1 MKHILAVDLGT
12 TSMKA
17 ALFGEEMRLRGEVK
31 IDYATDYPAPGW
43 AEQDAEAW
51 WAALKEAGARLYSGP
66 GAPSPADLE
75 MIAVDAMAP
84 TLVPVDSEGRAL
96 RRSIIWMDRRAQE
109 ESRLIGESLGE
120 RVFSI
125 GGNVPD
131 ASCPAPKIRWIREHE
146 PEIYRRTRFFLGAG
160 GFIVRRLTGKA
171 SMDITQCGLSGL
183 WDSASGGWSDTLI
196 DGSALDGEKLPE
208 IFECTDCVGELTR
221 EAARELG
228 LPRRVRVIA
237 GAMDNAAAVLGSG
250 AAREGELCISAG
262 TAANVNLCRGGKP
275 RDPAFLVYRH
285 IVPGLWI
292 QAGSVDGGGAGYQ
305 WFASLID
312 ESDFSALDR
321 LAEAA
326 GAAEDV
332 EDVEDVGAAGIGEPP
347 FRPLIF
353 LPFMTGQRAPL
364 WNSRTRGVLF
374 GLSPSTSRGEIA
386 RALMEGNAMGIRGV
400 LELMGPSSLSGGA
413 CRLTGGCAR
422 SAVYSQVFAD
432 MLGLDIL
439 RMDRGD
445 TALRGAALAAATA
458 AGWIENFQGPPE
470 SLSAPVEHK
479 PSPGRAGY
487 RREAYELFKRLYDK
501 LEDEF
506 EALGQLTRAPAR
518 GGGPGADIDA
528 RRAGAE
534 SPRSGP
540 GEPL

>member
-17 ALFGEEMRLRGEVK
+17 ALFGREMRLLAEVK

-51 WAALKEAGARLYSGP
+51 WAALKEAGARLYARP

-75 MIAVDAMAP
+75 IIAVDAMAP

-96 RRSIIWMDRRAQE
+96 RGSIIWMDRRAQE
-109 ESRLIGESLGE
+109 ESRFIGESLGE

-125 GGNVPD
+125 GGNVTD
-131 ASCPAPKIRWIREHE
+131 ASGLAPKIRWIKEHE
-146 PEIYRRTRFFLGAG
+146 PEIYRRTRLFLGAG

-183 WDSASGGWSDTLI
+183 WDSASEGWSDTLI

-250 AAREGELCISAG
+250 GVKDGELCISAG

-275 RDPAFLVYRH
+275 RDPAFLTYRH

-292 QAGSVDGGGAGYQ
+292 QAGSVDGGGAGYE

-321 LAEAA
+321 LAEATGAAGNA
-326 GAAEDV
+326 GAAE
-332 EDVEDVGAAGIGEPP
+332 PP
-347 FRPLIF
+347 LRPLIF
-353 LPFMTGQRAPL
+353 LPFMVGQRAPL
-364 WNSRTRGVLF
+364 WNSHTRGVLF
-374 GLSPSTSRGEIA
+374 GLSPSTSRGETA

-400 LELMGPSSLSGGA
+400 LELMGPSSLSGGV

-432 MLGLDIL
+432 VLGLDIL

-445 TALRGAALAAATA
+445 TALRGAALAGATA
-458 AGWIENFQGPPE
+458 AGWITDFEGPPG
-470 SLSAPVEHK
+470 SVSAPGRHK
-479 PSPGRAGY
+479 PSPERAAY
-487 RREAYELFKRLYDK
+487 CREAYELFKRLYDK
-501 LEDEF
+501 LEGEF
-506 EALGQLTRAPAR
+506 EALSQLPLAPAGR
-518 GGGPGADIDA
+518 GGTLKEGT
-528 RRAGAE
+528 
-534 SPRSGP
+534 
-540 GEPL
+540 

>member
-66 GAPSPADLE
+66 GAPSPEDLE

-96 RRSIIWMDRRAQE
+96 RGSIIWMDRRARE
-109 ESRLIGESLGE
+109 ESRFIGESLGE

-131 ASCPAPKIRWIREHE
+131 ASGLAPKIRWIREHE

-196 DGSALDGEKLPE
+196 DGCALDGEKLPE

-250 AAREGELCISAG
+250 AAKEGELCISAG

-292 QAGSVDGGGAGYQ
+292 QAGSVDGGGAGYE
-305 WFASLID
+305 WFASLIN

-321 LAEAA
+321 LAGDA
-326 GAAEDV
+326 GDAEDA
-332 EDVEDVGAAGIGEPP
+332 EDAEDAGAAGIGEPP
-347 FRPLIF
+347 LRPLIF
-353 LPFMTGQRAPL
+353 LPFMVGQRAPL
-364 WNSRTRGVLF
+364 WNSHTRGVLF
-374 GLSPSTSRGEIA
+374 GLSPSTSRGETA

-400 LELMGPSSLSGGA
+400 LELMDPSSLSGGV

-432 MLGLDIL
+432 VLGLDIL

-445 TALRGAALAAATA
+445 TALRGAALAGATA
-458 AGWIENFQGPPE
+458 AGWIRDFEGPPG
-470 SLSAPVEHK
+470 SLSAPGKHR
-479 PSPGRAGY
+479 PSPERAAY
-487 RREAYELFKRLYDK
+487 CREAYELFKRLYDK

-506 EALGQLTRAPAR
+506 EALSQLPLAPAR
-518 GGGPGADIDA
+518 GAAAPP
-528 RRAGAE
+528 AG
-534 SPRSGP
+534 SP
-540 GEPL
+540 